1 MPGCHTTELLLS
13 CPPGEMVIIHSASFT
28 SSRAKLNCSQVTR
41 HSQRVDT
48 VSRAVREGDSD
59 IRRFVTR
66 RCSGYSSGEECKFS
80 LLLDVVESEVWGGGL
95 VAITHTCVNTNTIR
109 QTCSQDL
116 NTISLVNT
124 TVLMSPSYPRYYLS
138 GEDCSWQVRLLPHQA
153 LLLRVLDLQL
163 RPAGKDRC
171 VDSLSIDNKEP
182 FNIRTTPPTEWSFIE
197 RVLVVWILSVPLRL
211 TFVANFR
218 RS

>member
-1 MPGCHTTELLLS
+1 MTRLLMPGCHTTELLLS

-41 HSQRVDT
+41 HSQRVDS

-95 VAITHTCVNTNTIR
+95 VTIIHTCLTTRNIR
-109 QTCSQDL
+109 Q
-116 NTISLVNT
+116 
-124 TVLMSPSYPRYYLS
+124 
-138 GEDCSWQVRLLPHQA
+138 DCQHDINQVRRGSSGAISPVNGING
-153 LLLRVLDLQL
+153 RGEGGREGGREDKN
-163 RPAGKDRC
+163 R
-171 VDSLSIDNKEP
+171 
-182 FNIRTTPPTEWSFIE
+182 
-197 RVLVVWILSVPLRL
+197 
-211 TFVANFR
+211 
-218 RS
+218 